1 MARKKKKKQAKTTD
15 KPVKPVKKIQEPV
28 QERKTGERKSGD
40 FPLLQLVAL
49 IVLVIALYANTL
61 GAPFQWDEQPLI
73 EENPIIRDLGYFL
86 EPSRASEY
94 LGYDSFIRR
103 YFSYVTFALNYAIH
117 GTGVPGYHLV
127 NIAIHVG
134 SALTLFWLV
143 TLLMGTTVLRE
154 TRLAGRDHPFAF
166 LAAALYASHPVQTE
180 AVTYI
185 FQRHALLVG
194 LLYMLS
200 IALYLHW
207 RQTGKLLWYALCL
220 AAAVLAMKSKANA
233 FTLPVMIVATEF
245 MFFGGF
251 KKSGDFKKRVLPLAP
266 ILLTML
272 IVPLTLASLH
282 SGAEPRQAATVTETI
297 GKYAAPTKE
306 TSSYLIT
313 QFRVIP
319 TYLRLL
325 LLPVGQNLDYDYPEY
340 DTLASAPVVLSLMLL
355 TALGLAGVFCFRAG
369 LKAGIK
375 GRRELLLVS
384 WGVLWFFVTLSIES
398 SFVRIPMVIN
408 EYRLYL
414 PSAGI
419 ITAAVAL
426 AFVVMEGWPSINKF
440 RPETVVLGLVI
451 VMLSLASVHRN
462 AQWQSEISL
471 WGDVVRKSPGKTRGM
486 LHLGVALEEDG
497 QFDEALRVYNR
508 ALAIEP
514 ENQEIYYD
522 MGVVYGKLKQNNKAF
537 EAYRKALELNP
548 ANANAHNNLGAL
560 YANNRNY
567 DLALEEFQAVIEI
580 EPNNSKAHNNL
591 SVIYLNRKQYGK
603 ALPELLSLLRT
614 APPNPFVHNKLGIV
628 YGKLGQNDKAMKHYR
643 KALAL
648 HPINKNANFNLAR
661 LLADQGKYFEAE
673 EYAMNAVDAAPDNK
687 DFLALADFIR
697 KELQK
702 PGR

>member
-1 MARKKKKKQAKTTD
+1 
-15 KPVKPVKKIQEPV
+15 
-28 QERKTGERKSGD
+28 
-40 FPLLQLVAL
+40 
-49 IVLVIALYANTL
+49 
-61 GAPFQWDEQPLI
+61 
-73 EENPIIRDLGYFL
+73 
-86 EPSRASEY
+86 
-94 LGYDSFIRR
+94 
-103 YFSYVTFALNYAIH
+103 
-117 GTGVPGYHLV
+117 
-127 NIAIHVG
+127 
-134 SALTLFWLV
+134 FWLV
-143 TLLMGTTVLRE
+143 TLLMETTVLRE
-154 TRLAGRDHPFAF
+154 TRLAERSQAFAF
-166 LAAALYASHPVQTE
+166 LAAAIYAAHPVQTE

-185 FQRHALLVG
+185 FQRHAILVG

-251 KKSGDFKKRVLPLAP
+251 KKSGDFKKRVLPLVP

-282 SGAEPRQAATVTETI
+282 SGAEPGQAASVAETI

-306 TSSYLIT
+306 NASYLIT

-375 GRRELLLVS
+375 GKRELLLVS

-426 AFVVMEGWPSINKF
+426 AFVVMEGWPSIKKF

-451 VMLSLASVHRN
+451 VMLLTRYPMKTVATAPTRAQLFDNLYAEVVTWFGKVPTGLQSLYTV
-462 AQWQSEISL
+462 
-471 WGDVVRKSPGKTRGM
+471 KTDRIEFTPKPKDSFFS
-486 LHLGVALEEDG
+486 ARTAKAE
-497 QFDEALRVYNR
+497 QPEALQGIHR
-508 ALAIEP
+508 
-514 ENQEIYYD
+514 D
-522 MGVVYGKLKQNNKAF
+522 DG
-537 EAYRKALELNP
+537 
-548 ANANAHNNLGAL
+548 
-560 YANNRNY
+560 
-567 DLALEEFQAVIEI
+567 
-580 EPNNSKAHNNL
+580 
-591 SVIYLNRKQYGK
+591 
-603 ALPELLSLLRT
+603 
-614 APPNPFVHNKLGIV
+614 FVLI
-628 YGKLGQNDKAMKHYR
+628 L
-643 KALAL
+643 
-648 HPINKNANFNLAR
+648 
-661 LLADQGKYFEAE
+661 
-673 EYAMNAVDAAPDNK
+673 
-687 DFLALADFIR
+687 
-697 KELQK
+697 
-702 PGR
+702 